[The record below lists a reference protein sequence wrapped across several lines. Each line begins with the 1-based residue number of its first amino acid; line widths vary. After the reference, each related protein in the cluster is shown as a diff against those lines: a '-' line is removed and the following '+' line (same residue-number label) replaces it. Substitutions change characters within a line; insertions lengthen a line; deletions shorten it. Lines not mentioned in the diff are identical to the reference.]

1 MADLAAAVE
10 APEAALVEPEA
21 VVEAAVAVV
30 AAPSGF
36 AAAAV
41 PAVFDSVLTAVVC
54 AFAAVLCVFFA
65 ALEGTEAA
73 AVLTTA
79 SDPDEIKAAV
89 AFASAAV
96 EGVLLSFDHLH
107 TGRSDTAGSEI
118 VILFAVEQPLALD
131 GVAFCIDEIPLALL
145 I

>member
-10 APEAALVEPEA
+10 APDAALVEPES

-36 AAAAV
+36 AAEPAV

-89 AFASAAV
+89 AFASFLTEAGTFPFRAQ
-96 EGVLLSFDHLH
+96 LLSKVYF
-107 TGRSDTAGSEI
+107 
-118 VILFAVEQPLALD
+118 FPLIIFTP
-131 GVAFCIDEIPLALL
+131 VAATPPEVK
-145 I
+145 

>member
-89 AFASAAV
+89 AFASFLTEAGTFPFRAQ
-96 EGVLLSFDHLH
+96 LLSKVYF
-107 TGRSDTAGSEI
+107 
-118 VILFAVEQPLALD
+118 FPLIIFTP
-131 GVAFCIDEIPLALL
+131 VAATPPEVK
-145 I
+145 